1 MDRNLILEI
10 FQYTNSSSITPIVTP
25 AREIHNKLSQ
35 YTPLKK
41 LKQIRTSVFN
51 RPQSANISCKVNASR
66 LLTRKPIKANIMKT
80 EEIKPWSKSTSPFHS
95 RPGSGSCKPQNR
107 KIDLLEA
114 VVPTI
119 GKYLIHDTTSS
130 MQTDQANISRYD
142 FLNQECQILENTDSS
157 LKDVQVFATEVPSFL
172 HRVFPARKIHK
183 SSTKKSSTFNLASD
197 FPSVNKESKSK
208 LPMKICYFNLKR
220 RYYPVKYKLNYIPRH
235 SSPYSHEFLKKSKK
249 GARTKS

>member
-10 FQYTNSSSITPIVTP
+10 FQYTNSSSVTPIITP
-25 AREIHNKLSQ
+25 ARETKTKLSI
-35 YTPLKK
+35 YTPVKK

-66 LLTRKPIKANIMKT
+66 LLTKKPIKANILKT

-95 RPGSGSCKPQNR
+95 RPGSSRPQN
-107 KIDLLEA
+107 KKVDLLEA

-119 GKYLIHDTTSS
+119 GRYLIQDTTSS

-142 FLNQECQILENTDSS
+142 FLNQECQILENTESS
-157 LKDVQVFATEVPSFL
+157 LKDGQMFATEVPSFL
-172 HRVFPARKIHK
+172 HRIFPARKIHK
-183 SSTKKSSTFNLASD
+183 RSIKKSSTFNLVSD

-208 LPMKICYFNLKR
+208 LPIKVCYFNLKR
-220 RYYPVKYKLNYIPRH
+220 RYYPVKYKLNYVPRH
-235 SSPYSHEFLKKSKK
+235 SSPYSHEFLKKPKRNSSAK
-249 GARTKS
+249 T